1 MNVDKGSVE
10 RSTAGR
16 DRGGYVVA
24 VEVTDRFVTIADGK
38 ERKLSKP
45 KRKNVRHISP
55 TSQVIELSG
64 MTDKKLKRL
73 LRELEP
79 EASGEPLRPDENK
92 K

>member
-1 MNVDKGSVE
+1 MNVVKGSVV
-10 RSTAGR
+10 RSLAGR
-16 DRGGYVVA
+16 DRGGYFVA
-24 VEVTDRFVTIADGK
+24 VDVTDRFVTIADGK
-38 ERKLSKP
+38 ERKLSSP

-55 TSQVIELSG
+55 TSHVIELSG

-79 EASGEPLRPDENK
+79 EANGEPLRPDENK